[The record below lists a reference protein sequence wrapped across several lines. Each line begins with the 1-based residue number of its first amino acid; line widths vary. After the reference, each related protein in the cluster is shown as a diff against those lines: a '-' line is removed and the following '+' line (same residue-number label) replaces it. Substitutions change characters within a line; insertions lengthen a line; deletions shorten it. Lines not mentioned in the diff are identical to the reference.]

1 MEITQLAAGS
11 EKGHVVS
18 KKKCNQEISLIYEKV
33 SSATPRQDESDTSS
47 ETAQDIQTFA
57 KLKRPLSPVQIYLLN
72 TSKHA
77 FPQRRIWR
85 LDNTKR
91 LTNKFHWLIPMF

>member
-18 KKKCNQEISLIYEKV
+18 KKKCNQEISLIYEV
-33 SSATPRQDESDTSS
+33 SSATTQRDESDTSS
-47 ETAQDIQTFA
+47 ETAKAIKTFS
-57 KLKRPLSPVQIYLLN
+57 KLKKRPLSPVQIYLFN

-91 LTNKFHWLIPMF
+91 LTNNFIG